1 MDGPV
6 MMRDVDVAVVGA
18 GPAGIAA
25 ALTAARQGARVALL
39 DEEGVPGG
47 HLRWSLVP
55 ESGFAGDLATR
66 RGFEIAA
73 WARDRLQEAGVDLI
87 HGVVWGLFDGPV
99 VGIAERE
106 SSWQLRAEKVIIAT
120 GSTDVVWPF
129 SGWELPGV
137 MTTRAARRLI
147 NLFRVLPGRRI
158 VVIGE
163 GSDAEATADELRSA
177 GGKIVARYSS
187 PSTVHAGGGT
197 QVEWISTDEAR
208 VAADCVVLALG
219 RQPDP
224 ELALQAG
231 CEVTYSEAA
240 GGWIPRRT
248 TCLEST
254 VAGVF
259 VVGEAAGAQSAAE
272 AFAEGAVAG
281 EAVTGGAGLAS
292 ALDHLVSLRSSE
304 RTRELQATVL
314 EGVVR

>member
-1 MDGPV
+1 MDGAV
-6 MMRDVDVAVVGA
+6 MTGDVDVAVVGA

-25 ALTAARQGARVALL
+25 ALTAARQGARVALV

-55 ESGFAGDLATR
+55 ESGFDGNLAAR

-73 WARDRLQEAGVDLI
+73 WARDSLGAAGVDLV
-87 HGVVWGLFDGPV
+87 HGVAWGLFDGPV
-99 VGIAERE
+99 VGITGRE

-147 NLFRVLPGRRI
+147 NLFHVLPGRRI
-158 VVIGE
+158 VVIGA

-177 GGKIVARYSS
+177 GGTIVARYSS
-187 PSTVHAGGGT
+187 PSAVHAGGGT
-197 QVEWISTDEAR
+197 QIEWIMTDEAR

-231 CEVTYSEAA
+231 CQVTYSETA

-248 TCLEST
+248 TLLEST
-254 VAGVF
+254 VTGVF

-281 EAVTGGAGLAS
+281 EAATDGAGLAD

-304 RTRELQATVL
+304 RVRDVQAMLL
-314 EGVVR
+314 EGVVS